1 MRRALAL
8 LGAEG
13 VQQSILLLRRV
24 LLVHKAER
32 HHGCVG
38 YRLSPQQAGGPG
50 GGAAYP
56 GRGSPD
62 PDPSQ
67 PRIMLTF
74 PGAVS
79 IEFVFFSIALA
90 LRRGSRGLT
99 WPGSWVGSISSRPV
113 AAGRPTHYSRPLAW
127 RFLSFS
133 GSPSPEVRRS
143 WMLCP
148 MFRHF

>member
-79 IEFVFFSIALA
+79 SLSFFRPHLHCAGA
-90 LRRGSRGLT
+90 VMSRGLT

-113 AAGRPTHYSRPLAW
+113 AAGRPTH
-127 RFLSFS
+127 
-133 GSPSPEVRRS
+133 
-143 WMLCP
+143 
-148 MFRHF
+148 